1 MSASQIKVLLS
12 SGGTGGH
19 MSPASAL
26 AQDLILKGIQVE
38 LATDSRGL
46 KYQAMFKNIPV
57 HTIASGTAG
66 AGLKG
71 KVKGVVQLLKGFVQA
86 YQLLKKL
93 KPDCVVGF
101 GGYPSVPAVWMAQ
114 RLGIP
119 TILHEQNAIVGK
131 ANVFLAP
138 KAKKIALSLASFD
151 GLTDSQKTKSVVTG
165 NPVRPEICQLNHLVY
180 TPPQEK
186 SEMRLFIMGGSLGAK
201 VFSDVV
207 PQALQNL
214 PQDYR
219 SRLKIVQQCRQ
230 DDIDRVKGLYQKAGI
245 EAQLSSFI
253 DNVADY
259 YAACHLF
266 IGRSG
271 ASTVAEV
278 TTAGRPAIF
287 VPYPHHKDQQQK
299 RNADSVAD
307 HGGAW
312 VMTEAGF
319 TPEVLSARI
328 ESFFQNPD
336 ILSRAAENAKLV
348 GKPEAAGHLSNLV
361 LEVIQEKA
369 KSQ

>member
-1 MSASQIKVLLS
+1 MSSPIKVLLS

-26 AQDLILKGIQVE
+26 AHDLILKNVKVE
-38 LATDSRGL
+38 LATDTRGL
-46 KYQAMFKNIPV
+46 KYQSMFKDIPV

-71 KVKGVVQLLKGFVQA
+71 KVKGVIQLLKGFLQA
-86 YQLLKKL
+86 YKLLKTL
-93 KPDCVVGF
+93 KPDCVIGF
-101 GGYPSVPAVWMAQ
+101 GGYPSVPAVWVAQ

-131 ANVFLAP
+131 ANIFLAP
-138 KAKKIALSLASFD
+138 RAKKIALSLASFD
-151 GLTDSQKTKSVVTG
+151 GLNEQQKEKSVVTG

-186 SEMRLFIMGGSLGAK
+186 GEMRLFIMGGSLGAK
-201 VFSDVV
+201 VFSEVV

-219 SRLKIVQQCRQ
+219 ARLKIVQQCRQ
-230 DDIDRVKGLYQKAGI
+230 DDIERVKEQYKNAGI
-245 EAQLSSFI
+245 EAKLSSFI
-253 DNVADY
+253 ENVAEY
-259 YAACHLF
+259 YSACHLF

-299 RNADSVAD
+299 RNADTVAD
-307 HGGAW
+307 KGGAW
-312 VMTEAGF
+312 VMTEVGF
-319 TPEVLSARI
+319 TADILSARI

-348 GKPEAAGHLSNLV
+348 GKPEASGHLSKLV
-361 LEVIQEKA
+361 LEVIQEKE
-369 KSQ
+369 KDQ